1 MQGASVL
8 CGPKNMEV
16 RKTFL
21 QYLPSEEP
29 ILGWMGQHCTRF
41 FSYIHILTWQWS
53 RPHECVIFLHN
64 LGSYHWL
71 NNLIHHPPFSSSRFP
86 LFSLLSWLNL
96 APLLLSY
103 FLSSFFSTYNTGTSC
118 TNTPP
123 SLFRLSF
130 LLLSYF
136 LSFLIC
142 TPEGV
147 VCLLTSWSKASA
159 GLRLAPII
167 RAWQGAAVSTCQ
179 PNKHPL
185 WHPPGCVWR
194 GVSQP
199 PSSGPLISWMPH
211 SAHTSTRLLC
221 SGQAAIVLPCTA
233 ILMTLILLEAFRLV
247 WDMVRETKAE
257 REREN

>member
-1 MQGASVL
+1 MHAGSQCANDVWAQKHKRQRNPEKLFGHMWTTPSTILFICTILSSPGSTLLL
-8 CGPKNMEV
+8 C
-16 RKTFL
+16 FF
-21 QYLPSEEP
+21 P
-29 ILGWMGQHCTRF
+29 I
-41 FSYIHILTWQWS
+41 
-53 RPHECVIFLHN
+53 
-64 LGSYHWL
+64 
-71 NNLIHHPPFSSSRFP
+71 
-86 LFSLLSWLNL
+86 FSLLS
-96 APLLLSY
+96 
-103 FLSSFFSTYNTGTSC
+103 STYKTGTRC

-123 SLFRLSF
+123 PLFLFSF
-130 LLLSYF
+130 ILLSYF

-199 PSSGPLISWMPH
+199 PSSGPLISWMAH
-211 SAHTSTRLLC
+211 SAYTSTRLLC

-247 WDMVRETKAE
+247 WDMVIKRKAEKE
-257 REREN
+257 RERELKKSPTQVKYGSTWGNSTSSLRLPFQTFKTFGNLCFAG